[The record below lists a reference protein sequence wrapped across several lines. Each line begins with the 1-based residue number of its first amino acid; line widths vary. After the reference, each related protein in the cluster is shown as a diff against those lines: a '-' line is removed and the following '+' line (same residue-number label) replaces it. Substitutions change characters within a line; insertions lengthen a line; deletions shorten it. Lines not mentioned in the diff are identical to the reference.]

1 MSRNLPANLARLAL
15 VALLSGLC
23 ATHTLAK
30 TSDRQKEIELD
41 ADSQEGSIDGNGTT
55 VFLGNVHLVQG
66 TLDIQAARAEVI
78 RKDGDVVKA
87 VFTGNQVKM
96 HQINDDDTPVD
107 AVANRIEY
115 DMQTDIITLTGNYTV
130 KSPRGTNSGEKM
142 VYDTK
147 TGNMQSGG
155 GGGRVKS
162 VIQPKTKTS
171 TPPATQGKR

>member
-1 MSRNLPANLARLAL
+1 MSRNPPANLARLAL
-15 VALLSGLC
+15 VVLLSGLC
-23 ATHTLAK
+23 AVQASAK
-30 TSDRQKEIELD
+30 TSDRNQAIELES
-41 ADSQEGSIDGNGTT
+41 DSQEGSIDGNGTS
-55 VFLGNVHLVQG
+55 VWSGNVHLVQG

-78 RKDGDVVKA
+78 RKDGEVVKA
-87 VFTGNQVKM
+87 IFTGNQVKM
-96 HQINDDDTPVD
+96 HQINDDNTPVD

-162 VIQPKTKTS
+162 VIQPKAKSS